1 MIIGVTIDFLCGAVC
16 CILGFL
22 IWKKRMLSILH
33 EYHYKNV
40 KSDDIPAYTRQIG
53 IGLLVIGAGII
64 LEGVLDLLHSSF
76 WWIPLSAGLATGII
90 VMYRAQKKY
99 NGSVLG

>member
-53 IGLLVIGAGII
+53 IGLLVIGAGLIVT
-64 LEGVLDLLHSSF
+64 GVFELIGLSF
-76 WWIPLSAGLATGII
+76 WWAPMSAGFVIGLI
-90 VMYRAQKKY
+90 VMYKAQKRY